1 MSAREDILKRVEKVL
16 TNMTNP
22 GPGTVSREFFDFEKN
37 VGGEL
42 TNFCLYSIEDQPDLV
57 YFFVK

>member
-22 GPGTVSREFFDFEKN
+22 GPGTVSREFFDFEK
-37 VGGEL
+37 L
-42 TNFCLYSIEDQPDLV
+42 AIT
-57 YFFVK
+57 